1 MYKNLTIKSIN
12 FLFETL
18 RALGTTLGHSINK
31 RASET
36 YVPFGNVANYI
47 TFDTLNYSWIV
58 FLVAAGGIT
67 YVRD

>member
-1 MYKNLTIKSIN
+1 MSKNLTIKLID
-12 FLFETL
+12 FLSETL
-18 RALGTTLGHSINK
+18 RALCTTLGRSINK

-36 YVPFGNVANYI
+36 YVPYGNVANDI

-67 YVRD
+67 YIRD

>member
-1 MYKNLTIKSIN
+1 MYKNLTIKLID

-18 RALGTTLGHSINK
+18 RALCTTLGRSINK

-36 YVPFGNVANYI
+36 YVPYGNVANYI